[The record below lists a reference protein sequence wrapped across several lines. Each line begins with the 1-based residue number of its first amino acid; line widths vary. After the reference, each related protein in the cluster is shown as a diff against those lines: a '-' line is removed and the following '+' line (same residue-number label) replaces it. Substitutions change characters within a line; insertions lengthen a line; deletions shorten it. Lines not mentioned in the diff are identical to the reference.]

1 MSSKS
6 TDNIRQ
12 ANREALISLA
22 LYGIFFL
29 WWYFSAYGAGD
40 ADREAIRI
48 TDIGTAHQ
56 HADATFD
63 AGRRLARGLGSV
75 ECPAF
80 GGNHVRRRGSRHQE
94 QGSERLRRHAP
105 V

>member
-40 ADREAIRI
+40 ADPQSYSYVWGFPSWFFYSCIVGYIGISVLVWIVVRVVFRESPL
-48 TDIGTAHQ
+48 DED
-56 HADATFD
+56 AD
-63 AGRRLARGLGSV
+63 GKGMWK
-75 ECPAF
+75 
-80 GGNHVRRRGSRHQE
+80 
-94 QGSERLRRHAP
+94 
-105 V
+105 